1 MNDLGKLASPL
12 LAVEGEVSW
21 SERLNEKNT
30 QHPEIAHYAQVL
42 APLKGGRLARA
53 QQLFNA
59 FLVKKLVPAD
69 PAAVEAGVH
78 ACVAL
83 LKKRGLA

>member
-1 MNDLGKLASPL
+1 M
-12 LAVEGEVSW
+12 SW
-21 SERLNEKNT
+21 SERLHEKNT
-30 QHPEIAHYAQVL
+30 QHPEIARYAQVM

-53 QQLFNA
+53 RQLFNA
-59 FLVKKLVPAD
+59 FLVQKIVPAD
-69 PAAVEAGVH
+69 PAAVEAAVH